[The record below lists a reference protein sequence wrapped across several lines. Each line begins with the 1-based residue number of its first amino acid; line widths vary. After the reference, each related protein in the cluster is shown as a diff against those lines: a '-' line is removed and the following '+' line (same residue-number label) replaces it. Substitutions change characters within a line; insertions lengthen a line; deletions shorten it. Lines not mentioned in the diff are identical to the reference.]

1 MMTIRAAEGQDTIP
15 VRYQLAYPFGF
26 TRLVVQFTRA
36 LLPVSAL
43 IFGIWTFAVTAPAAE
58 PTLLH
63 VNVFRTARSLPFYA
77 GIDRGFFAK
86 RGLSIDLQFTENS
99 ERQRQGLADGSI
111 DIAHSAVDNAV
122 AMIDVAKVD
131 VVIVSGGDSGTNEF
145 YVQDGIKDFADIRG
159 HAIVVDA
166 TNTAYALQ
174 AKKILLQHGLKAGT
188 DYTLNPVGNGTHRL
202 QAMLDD
208 ENNAGA
214 ILNSPFSLIAA
225 TKGMH
230 SLGRTTDMLG
240 PYQADGAFARR
251 DWASTHADVLVQ
263 YLAAYIEALRW
274 SLDPKNHAEAA
285 AMLVDKLKLTPDMA
299 EKNLV
304 VIAEP
309 GFGFTRD
316 AAFDMAGFKNALALR
331 AETEGGKEGS
341 KPADPQHYLD
351 LSYYDRAMKLVQE

>member
-1 MMTIRAAEGQDTIP
+1 
-15 VRYQLAYPFGF
+15 
-26 TRLVVQFTRA
+26 
-36 LLPVSAL
+36 
-43 IFGIWTFAVTAPAAE
+43 PAAE

-159 HAIVVDA
+159 HAIVIDA

-174 AKKILLQHGLKAGT
+174 AQKILLQHGLKAGT

-225 TKGMH
+225 TKGSCTASAALPTCSAPIRPTALSPAATGPAPMRMCWFNISRPISRRCAGH
-230 SLGRTTDMLG
+230 SIRRTM
-240 PYQADGAFARR
+240 PKRR
-251 DWASTHADVLVQ
+251 QCWST
-263 YLAAYIEALRW
+263 
-274 SLDPKNHAEAA
+274 S
-285 AMLVDKLKLTPDMA
+285 
-299 EKNLV
+299 
-304 VIAEP
+304 
-309 GFGFTRD
+309 
-316 AAFDMAGFKNALALR
+316 
-331 AETEGGKEGS
+331 S
-341 KPADPQHYLD
+341 
-351 LSYYDRAMKLVQE
+351 S